1 MIAADKPFVFGFN
14 GKSHRLCWLVY
25 LLFMTNPNSMLG
37 IRFKTGLL
45 LMFIATFQHYVLAQL
60 PNSQTTSAAK
70 TDDAWKNQFKPSTG
84 VAQQATPETTSSK
97 VTYTLQRAK
106 EPNEDERAAYEK
118 VTAAMDKAV
127 QYYNEYTQ
135 GIHEHVTVI
144 YSPGTPTA
152 DANLNGPIR
161 FGSTSHNQRVA
172 MHELAHTLGVGT
184 SPQWAKLVDKGV
196 FTGKHATEQLR
207 KITGDQNSVLHAD
220 RQHFWPYG
228 LNYDNEVH
236 SDADFVNHCKMV
248 TAICKDLKAV
258 H

>member
-1 MIAADKPFVFGFN
+1 MHDSHFISIVPV
-14 GKSHRLCWLVY
+14 KSV
-25 LLFMTNPNSMLG
+25 LL
-37 IRFKTGLL
+37 LL
-45 LMFIATFQHYVLAQL
+45 LMATSLHRVVAQL
-60 PNSQTTSAAK
+60 PAALATPATK
-70 TDDAWKNQFKPSTG
+70 ASDAWANQFKPQTTG
-84 VAQQATPETTSSK
+84 VTPQPTPESGGSK

-106 EPNEDERAAYEK
+106 EPTEDELAAYAK
-118 VTAAMDKAV
+118 VAVAMDKAV

-135 GIHEHVTVI
+135 GIREHVNVI

-184 SPQWAKLVDKGV
+184 SPQWAKLVVNGI
-196 FTGKHATEQLR
+196 FTGKHATDQLR
-207 KITGDQNSVLHAD
+207 QITGDPKSVLHAD

-236 SDADFVNHCKMV
+236 SDADFVNHCKIV
-248 TAICKDLKAV
+248 TAIYKDLKAA